1 MTGYRDLSTL
11 TSTAR
16 ETDLALATALGV
28 TPDGVEQHPRFFE
41 GFVARPD
48 VLAAGL
54 LAVADVAATSYFDLA
69 AVRLASLDP
78 VVTAHGD
85 RLRFESF
92 SRCNG
97 VHARF
102 DLLPDGI
109 DSGTVGARTTN
120 VDVNQPL
127 RTHLA
132 SVSPATLLHLAV
144 GRDLTVS
151 TPEETHVEREV
162 DLPDRW
168 VRGFAQVPGIAATMT
183 LAARLPRAATMRLLA
198 GLPRSTP
205 GPTEHLAV
213 TAAGLRPTT
222 RDRCEVHLAGSARL
236 GAARRVLRFAEGA
249 GVHRHESGASG
260 WTFDL
265 PGARLTLMLTAQTSR
280 GFSGEGSMLTAAQ
293 SGSPLDD
300 ERVEEALAW
309 QAEVD
314 PARLAAQLDLPL
326 ERTRAAVA
334 RLGASGRVGHDLAQG
349 TWFHRDLPLDEERL
363 TRDNPRLAR
372 ARELVEAAAVRH
384 DGDSWQVGRRWVTL
398 DDGRWTCTCPWH
410 VRYAG
415 TRGPCAHV
423 MAVQLVTAP
432 DPGTPLS

>member
-1 MTGYRDLSTL
+1 MSGYRDLSTL
-11 TSTAR
+11 VSTDR
-16 ETDLALATALGV
+16 STDLALATALGV
-28 TPDGVEQHPRFFE
+28 TPLGVEQHPRFFE

-48 VLAAGL
+48 VFAAGL
-54 LAVADVAATSYFDLA
+54 LAVADVAATTYFDLA

-97 VHARF
+97 VYARL

-109 DSGTVGARTTN
+109 DSGTVGAGTTN

-132 SVSPATLLHLAV
+132 GVGPATLLHLAV
-144 GRDLTVS
+144 GREVTVS

-183 LAARLPRAATMRLLA
+183 PAATLSRTATMRLLA

-205 GPTEHLAV
+205 GPTEHLAA
-213 TAAGLRPTT
+213 TPTGLRPTT
-222 RDRCEVHLAGSARL
+222 QDRCEVHLAGSARL
-236 GAARRVLRFAEGA
+236 GAARRVLRFAESA

-260 WTFDL
+260 WTFAL
-265 PGARLTLMLTAQTSR
+265 PGARLTLMLTARTSR
-280 GFSGEGSMLTAAQ
+280 GFSGEGALLAAAQ
-293 SGSPLDD
+293 SGDPQDD
-300 ERVEEALAW
+300 DQVASALAW
-309 QAEVD
+309 QGDVD
-314 PARLAAQLDLPL
+314 PAGLALRLDLPQPRV
-326 ERTRAAVA
+326 EAAVA
-334 RLGASGRVGHDLAQG
+334 RLGASGRVGHDLASG
-349 TWFHRDLPLDEERL
+349 TWFHRDLPLDEARL
-363 TRDNPRLAR
+363 TRDNPRLVR
-372 ARELVEAAAVRH
+372 ARELVESDQVRL
-384 DGDSWQVGRRWVTL
+384 DGDSWQVGRRWVSY
-398 DDGRWTCTCPWH
+398 DENRWLCTCPWE
-410 VRYAG
+410 VRYSG

-423 MAVQLVTAP
+423 MAVDLATAP
-432 DPGTPLS
+432 GSLS